1 MYPSAVLPF
10 QSEIEFDASR
20 DEQFFQS
27 IPSCAGIFL
36 IETGKSESAGSSR
49 PYLARTAD
57 LRRAAE
63 RLLRVP
69 DTASKRL
76 NLRSVAAM
84 VRYRCTGSRL
94 EQLLA
99 LYQRARELFPRRYR
113 DFLRLRPP
121 AMLKINLRSA
131 YPRCYVTR
139 RIFRDGGLY
148 VGPFASRRIAENFSS
163 RFLDLFKVR
172 RCQIKIRRD
181 PTFPG
186 CIYSEMK
193 MCLAPCFAGCTKE
206 EYETEVA
213 VTAEALASRGD
224 SLLAK
229 IERERESASE
239 ATDFERAASLHKRLE
254 KVSGVFR
261 GLPEI
266 IHGVESLSAV
276 VIQRDRREKTV
287 ALFPMVGC
295 IFCEPF
301 SVSFHDLSQ
310 PHSVEEILREQFR
323 QLQPAGSGDERD
335 AKDSCSLREEH
346 LSILARWFY
355 SKPRAGEIL
364 FREGDWPY
372 RRILRAC
379 ARVLAPPKENS

>member
-1 MYPSAVLPF
+1 MYASAVLPF
-10 QSEIEFDASR
+10 QREIGFDASK

-27 IPSCAGIFL
+27 IPSHGGIFL
-36 IETGKSESAGSSR
+36 IETRTSGSGASSR
-49 PYLARTAD
+49 PYLARTVD

-69 DTASKRL
+69 EAASKRL
-76 NLRSVAAM
+76 NLREVAR
-84 VRYRCTGSRL
+84 VFRYRCTGSRL

-99 LYQRARELFPRRYR
+99 MYQRAREILPGRYR

-121 AMLKINLRSA
+121 AMLKMNLRGS

-139 RIFRDGGLY
+139 RIFSDGALY
-148 VGPFASRRIAENFSS
+148 AGPFASRRTAESFSG
-163 RFLDLFKVR
+163 RFLDLFKIR
-172 RCQIKIRRD
+172 RCQIRIRRD
-181 PTFPG
+181 PAFPG

-206 EYETEVA
+206 EYDAEVA
-213 VTAEALASRGD
+213 VTAEALASRGA
-224 SLLAK
+224 SLVSK

-254 KVSGVFR
+254 KVESVFR

-266 IHGVESLSAV
+266 IGRVEALNAV
-276 VIQRDRREKTV
+276 ITQRDRREKTV
-287 ALFPMVGC
+287 ALFPLVGGM
-295 IFCEPF
+295 FAEPF

-310 PHSVEEILREQFR
+310 PQSMEEILREQFG
-323 QLQPAGSGDERD
+323 QLQSTESGAADLCKE
-335 AKDSCSLREEH
+335 REEH
-346 LSILARWFY
+346 LWILARWFY

-364 FREGDWPY
+364 FREREWPY

-379 ARVLAPPKENS
+379 ARILAAQENL

>member
-1 MYPSAVLPF
+1 MP
-10 QSEIEFDASR
+10 
-20 DEQFFQS
+20 
-27 IPSCAGIFL
+27 
-36 IETGKSESAGSSR
+36 SR

-63 RLLRVP
+63 RLLRSP
-69 DTASKRL
+69 EGASKRL
-76 NLRSVAAM
+76 NLRDVA
-84 VRYRCTGSRL
+84 VVFRYRCTGSRL

-99 LYQRARELFPRRYR
+99 VYQRAREIFPRRYR

-121 AMLKINLRSA
+121 AMLKMNVRSS

-139 RIFRDGGLY
+139 RIFSDGGLY

-163 RFLDLFKVR
+163 RFLELFKIR

-181 PTFPG
+181 PAFPG

-193 MCLAPCFAGCTKE
+193 MCIAPCFGGCTKE
-206 EYETEVA
+206 EYEAEVA
-213 VTAEALASRGD
+213 VTAEALASQGA
-224 SLLAK
+224 SLLSK

-266 IHGVESLSAV
+266 IHRVDALSAV
-276 VIQRDRREKTV
+276 IVQRDRRERTV
-287 ALFPMVGC
+287 ALFPVVNG
-295 IFCEPF
+295 IFAEPF
-301 SVSFHDLSQ
+301 SVSFRDLSQ
-310 PHSVEEILREQFR
+310 PQSMEEILREQFQ
-323 QLQPAGSGDERD
+323 QLQTAEDGSTDEVEKRD
-335 AKDSCSLREEH
+335 SSTQREEH
-346 LSILARWFY
+346 LSIVARWFY

-364 FREGDWPY
+364 FRDAEWPY

-379 ARVLAPPKENS
+379 ARVLAAEEKS